1 MLRLQPKRQPQ
12 PHRGVLRH
20 GAAAPDGTRRAE
32 RLRGH
37 QPQKEAGKID
47 KITCL
52 KRNAPV
58 PSASS
63 TKFLS

>member
-37 QPQKEAGKID
+37 QPQKEAGKI
-47 KITCL
+47 TGL
-52 KRNAPV
+52 KRNA
-58 PSASS
+58 
-63 TKFLS
+63 L